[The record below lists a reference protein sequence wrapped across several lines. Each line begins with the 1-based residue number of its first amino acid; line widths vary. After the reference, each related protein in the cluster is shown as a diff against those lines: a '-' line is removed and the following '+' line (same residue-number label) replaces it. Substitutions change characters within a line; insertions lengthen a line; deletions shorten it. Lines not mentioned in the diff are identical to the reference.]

1 MSYYP
6 SDEDKTAIRTAIIIL
21 ALTVAAAL
29 LASCTQSQTREQIA
43 TDKVDKISVSGTM
56 TIPTTDGPRPVPI
69 SFTIDRRGYEDQRKE
84 ADTRTGVDGAAV
96 GREIAA
102 VLGPVL
108 AGATGG
114 GFSWTSIL
122 AGVGGAATAATT
134 GYLALKKREQLKPAK
149 RQS

>member
-1 MSYYP
+1 MTYP
-6 SDEDKTAIRTAIIIL
+6 EDTNKALWLAIL
-21 ALTVAAAL
+21 ALLIVAIGAML
-29 LASCTQSQTREQIA
+29 TGCTQSQTREQIA

-56 TIPTTDGPRPVPI
+56 TIPTAEGPRPVPI

-108 AGATGG
+108 TAGAGS
-114 GFSWTSIL
+114 GFSWASLL

-134 GYLALKKREQLKPAK
+134 GYLALKKREQLKPVK

>member
-1 MSYYP
+1 MTCQ
-6 SDEDKTAIRTAIIIL
+6 EDSHKALWL
-21 ALTVAAAL
+21 ALLTLLLVAIGIMMAG
-29 LASCTQSQTREQIA
+29 CTQSQTREQVA

-56 TIPTTDGPRPVPI
+56 TIPTAEGPRPVPI

-108 AGATGG
+108 AAGAGS
-114 GFSWTSIL
+114 GFSWSSIL

-134 GYLALKKREQLKPAK
+134 GYLALKKREQMKPARK
-149 RQS
+149 

>member
-1 MSYYP
+1 MTCQ
-6 SDEDKTAIRTAIIIL
+6 EDTHKALWLAFLTLLLVAIGIML
-21 ALTVAAAL
+21 AG
-29 LASCTQSQTREQIA
+29 CTQSQTREQIA

-56 TIPTTDGPRPVPI
+56 TIPTAEGPRPVPI

-108 AGATGG
+108 AASTGG
-114 GFSWTSIL
+114 GFSWSSIL

-134 GYLALKKREQLKPAK
+134 GYLALKKREQLKPVRK
-149 RQS
+149 